1 MEPALQNLLPFL
13 AIAITLVL
21 IVQTILLWTFVVT
34 FLRLF
39 KRTEA
44 LLDEVTRNAEPLLR
58 AARELLTESR
68 ERFQVLSTNLIEI
81 TQLTRNQV
89 VRVDGFFA
97 EASDRAR
104 LQLVRMDDLL
114 GDTMHKLQQTT
125 ESVQQSILGPV
136 REISAI
142 LAGVRT
148 TLDFLFRRDKKTAE
162 HATQDEELFI

>member
-1 MEPALQNLLPFL
+1 MEPELQNLLPFL

-21 IVQTILLWTFVVT
+21 IVQTILLWTFVIN

-44 LLDEVTRNAEPLLR
+44 LLDEVTRNAEPVLR

-89 VRVDGFFA
+89 VRVDGFLA
-97 EASDRAR
+97 EA
-104 LQLVRMDDLL
+104 
-114 GDTMHKLQQTT
+114 
-125 ESVQQSILGPV
+125 
-136 REISAI
+136 
-142 LAGVRT
+142 
-148 TLDFLFRRDKKTAE
+148 
-162 HATQDEELFI
+162 